1 MRRQTDKEGRR
12 KKGKD
17 ILVVGFMN
25 LQSRLIL
32 VKVLISTGEAILSS
46 LFPVVGLTVLLLLI
60 SIAGVSI
67 LEEVWF
73 RVFLHGSMALA
84 HSMLAP
90 GKHSH
95 GLLWL
100 PSRLGLRLQKLLTL
114 HWMRIVDVNTYCNTM
129 SLCFLHCSLQFP
141 PPPLC
146 DMEVH
151 CHSFSLRSCLWHCIT
166 HGKLPPPLF

>member
-67 LEEVWF
+67 LEEV
-73 RVFLHGSMALA
+73 
-84 HSMLAP
+84 
-90 GKHSH
+90 
-95 GLLWL
+95 
-100 PSRLGLRLQKLLTL
+100 
-114 HWMRIVDVNTYCNTM
+114 
-129 SLCFLHCSLQFP
+129 
-141 PPPLC
+141 
-146 DMEVH
+146 
-151 CHSFSLRSCLWHCIT
+151 
-166 HGKLPPPLF
+166 

>member
-1 MRRQTDKEGRR
+1 MWLRQDPWFFSANLREVRRQTDKEGRR

-67 LEEVWF
+67 LEEV
-73 RVFLHGSMALA
+73 
-84 HSMLAP
+84 
-90 GKHSH
+90 
-95 GLLWL
+95 
-100 PSRLGLRLQKLLTL
+100 
-114 HWMRIVDVNTYCNTM
+114 
-129 SLCFLHCSLQFP
+129 
-141 PPPLC
+141 
-146 DMEVH
+146 
-151 CHSFSLRSCLWHCIT
+151 
-166 HGKLPPPLF
+166 